1 MHLPAMHIKFLT
13 ALTAVTP
20 VFGSPLT
27 APRDAASDAA
37 SDAAAQ
43 LAAIAQLAYNTTLE
57 DVELTSSKRSVGSCT
72 LKNLRVRREWY
83 V

>member
-1 MHLPAMHIKFLT
+1 MHLPGMHIKFLT
-13 ALTAVTP
+13 ALTAVAP

-27 APRDAASDAA
+27 APRDAA

-57 DVELTSSKRSVGSCT
+57 DVESTSSKRSVGSCT